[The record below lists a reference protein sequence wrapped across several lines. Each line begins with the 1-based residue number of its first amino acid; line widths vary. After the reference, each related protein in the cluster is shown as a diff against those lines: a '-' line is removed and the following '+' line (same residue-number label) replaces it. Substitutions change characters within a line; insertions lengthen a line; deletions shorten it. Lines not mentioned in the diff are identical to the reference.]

1 MTQLVGALV
10 SVHDALAVVT
20 NLDSLPDPPCV
31 LCKNCQKVYIGE
43 TGQSFGVCMKE
54 HGKEVEQ

>member
-1 MTQLVGALV
+1 MTQLVGTLV

-43 TGQSFGVCMKE
+43 TGRSFGVCMKE